1 MVLGAEEAAVDG
13 QPADEGVRDQIML
26 LSAMSPALRELSPWI
41 TIARQQA
48 QHSEAVQGC
57 DRSQAKPAD
66 LRCASLLGRLK
77 LE

>member
-1 MVLGAEEAAVDG
+1 MGILLTKGYG
-13 QPADEGVRDQIML
+13 HQIML

-66 LRCASLLGRLK
+66 LRCASLRPTLPLGRLK
-77 LE
+77 LV